1 MPGLRPDAVIK
12 EIDFFFLIK
21 KEILDPSQGER
32 SLIKETDDGQVNNEM
47 Q

>member
-12 EIDFFFLIK
+12 EIDFFFNK